1 MNYASPYTPNYGAQ
15 SPYDAALA
23 QAQQQ
28 AAALDYYAQQQY
40 PMVHTGQAFLG
51 APGGIAAAPPNLTP
65 LQAAWWQQVTFG
77 MPRWTIAAGAAAITG
92 IFLAHQAGVFGKMGG
107 SRSSSR
113 TTTRRSTARDASS
126 DMSRRKPKR
135 RRTGG
140 SRRRRR

>member
-1 MNYASPYTPNYGAQ
+1 MNYATPYTPNYGAPA
-15 SPYDAALA
+15 SYDQYAA
-23 QAQQQ
+23 AQQY
-28 AAALDYYAQQQY
+28 AAALDQYNAQQY
-40 PMVHTGQAFLG
+40 PMVHTGQAF
-51 APGGIAAAPPNLTP
+51 AVPGGFGAAPPNLTP
-65 LQAAWWQQVTFG
+65 LQAAWWQQPTFG
-77 MPRWTIAAGAAAITG
+77 MPRWTIAAGAAALTG

-135 RRTGG
+135 RRAGS